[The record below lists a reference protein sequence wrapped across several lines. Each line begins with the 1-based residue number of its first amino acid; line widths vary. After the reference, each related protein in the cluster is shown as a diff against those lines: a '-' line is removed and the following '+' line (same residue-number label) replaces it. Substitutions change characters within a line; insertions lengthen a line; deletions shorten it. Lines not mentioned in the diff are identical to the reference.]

1 MSSATRNTYLEQVVQ
16 EKVQLEEDLKA
27 RKSAPQAAMAMHRR
41 GGLAGFVA
49 PEPSGPA
56 ADVRVTGFWRWKN
69 VIVPPNAYVVHTR
82 RGRPHPLHLGLGV
95 SFRFDPVTD
104 AFLVVPAAMQ
114 TIIIQANCVCRERQG
129 VLVQAYVQWLIDDF
143 ETAYQRLD
151 LSDRDEPMRVVNV
164 QLREQAEAAIK
175 DKVATMS
182 IDDVLADKQPII
194 AELTT
199 RLRHVAEGSG
209 DRHRG
214 LGLKIVTVQI
224 KEAVV
229 CSPTVWET
237 LQRPFRSERAREA
250 RLAEL
255 ANQSVVA
262 ERETEALREKARLEI
277 ETKTERERLEIQA
290 ATEVED
296 RRREAEVRRARLE
309 AEALEERIAHEKNK
323 LAMESELEKLRLEV
337 ELADAEA
344 RAASRHRIETEATEL
359 LAARRRIDNERSREA
374 VQMAWVQSLPEVVS
388 ALPRVD
394 RLENVTIGD
403 GALRAIASTI
413 GELVETRKNGS

>member
-1 MSSATRNTYLEQVVQ
+1 MSSAIQRNTYLEQVVQ
-16 EKVQLEEDLKA
+16 EKAQLEADLKV
-27 RKSAPQAAMAMHRR
+27 RKSAAPQAMIQR
-41 GGLAGFVA
+41 GGGGVA
-49 PEPSGPA
+49 PSGPA

-82 RGRPHPLHLGLGV
+82 RGRPHPLHIGLGV
-95 SFRFDPVTD
+95 SFRFDPMTD

-151 LSDRDEPMRVVNV
+151 LSDPDEPMRVVNV

-194 AELTT
+194 EELTT

-237 LQRPFRSERAREA
+237 LQRPFRTERAREA

-255 ANQSVVA
+255 ANQGVVE
-262 ERETEALREKARLEI
+262 ERETASARETARRDI
-277 ETKTERERLEIQA
+277 ETKAQRERLEIEASTQL
-290 ATEVED
+290 ED
-296 RRREAEVRRARLE
+296 RRREAEVRRAKLE
-309 AEALEERIAHEKNK
+309 AEALEQRVAHERQK
-323 LAMESELEKLRLEV
+323 LELEAELERLRLEV

-344 RAASRHRIETEATEL
+344 RAASRHRIEREAAEL
-359 LAARRRIDNERSREA
+359 LAARRRIDNDRSKEA
-374 VQMAWVQSLPEVVS
+374 VQMALVQALPEVVG
-388 ALPRVD
+388 ALPRADQLRSVS
-394 RLENVTIGD
+394 VGD
-403 GALRAIASTI
+403 GALRGLAASLAEI
-413 GELVETRKNGS
+413 IESRSN